1 MPHYEIYVTCTE
13 CKAEHPMGVRINL
26 SDGPRYKQSINDA
39 YYEKTR
45 PAQLQAIEGHKV
57 LCLKTGK
64 IFVQSNLDE
73 VFLVPN
79 PAI

>member
-1 MPHYEIYVTCTE
+1 
-13 CKAEHPMGVRINL
+13 MGVLISLNN
-26 SDGPRYKQSINDA
+26 GPRHKESIHDA
-39 YYEKTR
+39 YYDKIR
-45 PAQLQAIEGHKV
+45 PAQLQAIIGHKV

-64 IFVQSNLDE
+64 MFVQSNLDE